1 MINIIKKE
9 ISIEESLKEFNS
21 KHARDDRIIK
31 DYYSHISKD
40 TREKYM
46 DFSRE
51 LYTHGIIEDKEMFDI
66 KGNYDYVKEN
76 EKDIEKDDFDIS
88 I

>member
-1 MINIIKKE
+1 
-9 ISIEESLKEFNS
+9 
-21 KHARDDRIIK
+21 
-31 DYYSHISKD
+31 
-40 TREKYM
+40 M

-51 LYTHGIIEDKEMFDI
+51 LYTHGIIEDKEMFEI
-66 KGNYDYVKEN
+66 KDNYDYVKEK

>member
-1 MINIIKKE
+1 MIE
-9 ISIEESLKEFNS
+9 IEELKE
-21 KHARDDRIIK
+21 
-31 DYYSHISKD
+31 D

-51 LYTHGIIEDKEMFDI
+51 LYAHGIIEDKEMLDI
-66 KGNYDYVKEN
+66 KDNYDYLKKN
-76 EKDIEKDDFDIS
+76 DSKDIEKDDFDIS